1 MDLRT
6 LNEPGLFSVIN
17 GMVSRQKAL
26 WTLCLI
32 CLTLFLSLGLWNWN
46 IEHRAS
52 RDRLAAAAVN
62 ANHQASIVGLRL
74 AVRNLTDWTDHQQR
88 TIDSLNTELRAA
100 RSFAA
105 VQVRAIQTLATRLDR
120 TNRDLDEV
128 IASDQDNVEWL
139 NEQDLE
145 LTVFRP
151 LPAQFDSLRRATVVA
166 DSTLNAR
173 QRILETRLKVLL
185 EPKHRHRWWL
195 W

>member
-1 MDLRT
+1 AGS
-6 LNEPGLFSVIN
+6 N
-17 GMVSRQKAL
+17 VSRPTRPVA
-26 WTLCLI
+26 I
-32 CLTLFLSLGLWNWN
+32 
-46 IEHRAS
+46 
-52 RDRLAAAAVN
+52 AAAAVN

>member
-6 LNEPGLFSVIN
+6 LNEPERFSVIN
-17 GMVSRQKAL
+17 GMVNHQKSL

-32 CLTLFLSLGLWNWN
+32 CLILFLGLGLWNWN
-46 IEHRAS
+46 IERRAS
-52 RDRLAAAAVN
+52 RDRLAAAAVT

-74 AVRNLTDWTDHQQR
+74 AVRNTIDRTDRQQR
-88 TIDSLNTELRAA
+88 TIDSLNTDLRAA

-128 IASDQDNVEWL
+128 IASDQDNIEWL

-151 LPAQFDSLRRATVVA
+151 LPTQFDSLRRATVVA
-166 DSTLNAR
+166 DSTLKAR
-173 QRILETRLKVLL
+173 QQILETRLKVLL
-185 EPKHRHRWWL
+185 EPKRRHRWWL